1 MRLRRCLA
9 AAALL
14 VAAAGLSAK
23 PILRADDT
31 WLLSTVGPMG
41 ETAVCILKVEHKDGG
56 VGLSVVAAQPNT
68 EAAVQDV
75 KVAGQDI
82 TFTLKQ
88 TRKLTLADGST
99 RDSTATQSV
108 ALTLSE
114 GGAAALGNMV
124 DNRVPTPTR
133 VKAARTDRTTLDA
146 KGLLARGPA
155 AELWG
160 KLSGSKSTALF
171 LQYQKEKDAD
181 KKKELV
187 KEINA
192 AQKEAQDKAPGLYRE
207 IVAKFPDAPA
217 ATDAALGLIRAARP
231 AKLEAD
237 EAGKLVA
244 VIRKGAEP
252 YGPRYTRAVLGQA
265 ADALVAVKGLEKAA
279 LTAVEPVAAALTDA
293 DPAATRSRVLT
304 TYKTALEKTGNA
316 DRAKDVA
323 VKLEKIEAVLD
334 AEYLKTVPPFK
345 PAKYA
350 GRKDKGA
357 TKVAVL
363 ELFTGAQ
370 CPPCVAADVAFDAL
384 AKSYPATDLVLI
396 QYHMHIPGP
405 DPLTNPS
412 TVARWDYYRSK
423 FPQGIR
429 GTPSTLFNGKPD
441 AGGGGAMANA
451 ENKYGQYAKLIDP
464 LLEQTADVKLAGE
477 AKRAGDTVTVTVDV
491 SGMKEPGD
499 KVKLRLVLVE
509 ETVKYVGSNG
519 LRFHH
524 QVVRD
529 LIGGAEGVA
538 VAKLA
543 GGKHTAT
550 VDLAK
555 VKAGLTEYLDDF
567 AKSRPFPNPNRPMD
581 LKGLKVIAL
590 VQDDDSREILQ
601 AAQFDVA
608 GR

>member
-14 VAAAGLSAK
+14 VAAAGLSAR
-23 PILRADDT
+23 PTVRADDT

-41 ETAVCILKVEHKDGG
+41 ETAVCILKVDHKDGG
-56 VGLSVVAAQPNT
+56 VSLSVVAAQPNT

-88 TRKLTLADGST
+88 TRKFTQADGST

-108 ALTLSE
+108 ALTLSD
-114 GGAAALGNMV
+114 GGALALGSMG
-124 DNRVPTPTR
+124 DDRVPTPTR
-133 VKAARTDRTTLDA
+133 VKAARTDRTTLEA
-146 KGLLARGPA
+146 KGLLARGPTA
-155 AELWG
+155 DAWG
-160 KLSGSKSTALF
+160 KLAGSKSTALIMQF
-171 LQYQKEKDAD
+171 QKEKDAD

-192 AQKEAQDKAPGLYRE
+192 AQKEAQEKAPGIYRD

-217 ATDAALGLIRAARP
+217 ATDAAIGLIRAART

-244 VIRKGAEP
+244 VIQKGAEP

-345 PAKYA
+345 PAKFA

-396 QYHMHIPGP
+396 QYHLHIPGP
-405 DPLTNPS
+405 DPLTNAG
-412 TVARWDYYRSK
+412 TVARAGYYGVRS
-423 FPQGIR
+423 
-429 GTPSTLFNGKPD
+429 TPNTFFNGKGD
-441 AGGGGAMANA
+441 ARGGGAMANA

-491 SGMKEPGD
+491 SGMKEPSD

-529 LIGGAEGVA
+529 LIGGAEGVS
-538 VAKLA
+538 VAKLT
-543 GGKHTAT
+543 GGKYTAT
-550 VDLAK
+550 ADLSK

-567 AKSRPFPNPNRPMD
+567 AKTRPFPNPNRPMD

-590 VQDDDSREILQ
+590 VQDDDSKEILQ